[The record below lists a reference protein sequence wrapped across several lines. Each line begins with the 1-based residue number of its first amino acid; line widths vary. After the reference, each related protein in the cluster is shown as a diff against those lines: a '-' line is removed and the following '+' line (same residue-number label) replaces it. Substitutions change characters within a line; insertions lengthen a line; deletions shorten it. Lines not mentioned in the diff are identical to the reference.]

1 VFLCA
6 LYFNHSVRLIFAG
19 LLWDGAVAAS
29 SSPAA
34 APLPGSSRQLQCFV
48 APKVEGTVLVGQ
60 PNGWWRAAERL
71 GLLSPAGINPA
82 ARLMVLAPRMFGT
95 TC

>member
-1 VFLCA
+1 MQGLAEKAGLDYRYPSARSNKPTVA
-6 LYFNHSVRLIFAG
+6 LIFAG

-34 APLPGSSRQLQCFV
+34 APLSGSSRQMQCFV

-82 ARLMVLAPRMFGT
+82 A
-95 TC
+95 